1 MRFPLAG
8 KLIAL
13 LLVIAALLVALSAV
27 EGVVT
32 DRLRHQ
38 QQAQLSVAAGLAG
51 AQTLLGPALQR
62 TCHETWVR
70 QQGEGKDS
78 KSVADKRDFIQ
89 ILWPRKLAVTSKVT
103 IEPRYRGLFKVNGY
117 LALSTLSADW
127 GALPLPAVSAGL
139 AQAHIRCDPVVIAV
153 ALSDARGLRSAE
165 LLANGEPLAVLPGS
179 GITSLAQGLHAV
191 LPEPLDPAAP
201 LQVELTLALAGT
213 SSLAWTPVG
222 DHTTIQSSSDWAHP
236 SFAGQFLPVSR
247 SVTPQGFTA
256 AWQVSALA
264 TTARQAVLEGARPCA
279 TSDADNLMQSASK
292 PACIDNLGVSF
303 IDPVNRYVLSDRAI
317 KYGLLF
323 IVLTFVG
330 VGLVEITR
338 RLRVHP
344 VQYLL
349 VGCAL
354 TVFFLL
360 LIALGEH
367 VSFALAY
374 VCAAAACTALLTY
387 YASHVLGGLRAG
399 LAFGSAITAL
409 YTALY
414 ALLQLEQTALV
425 LGAILLFVAI
435 AAVMAATRRVDWYTL
450 AAELRMPASA
460 ATPRDR
466 PSAPSTATSTAGTR

>member
-13 LLVIAALLVALSAV
+13 LLVIVALLVALSAV

-38 QQAQLSVAAGLAG
+38 TQAQLSVAGSLAG
-51 AQTLLGPALQR
+51 AQALLGPALQR
-62 TCHETWVR
+62 TCQETWIR
-70 QQGEGKDS
+70 QEGAGKDS
-78 KSVADKRDFIQ
+78 KSVADKRDFVQ
-89 ILWPRKLAVTSKVT
+89 TLWPRKLAVTSNIS

-117 LALSTLSADW
+117 LGLSTLSADW
-127 GALPLPAVSAGL
+127 AAIPPPEVTAGL
-139 AQAHIRCDPVVIAV
+139 AQARIQCEPAVIAV
-153 ALSDARGLRSAE
+153 ALSDARGLRSSD
-165 LLANGEPLAVLPGS
+165 LRANGEPLAVLPGS
-179 GITSLAQGLHAV
+179 GIASLARGLHAV
-191 LPEPLDPAAP
+191 LPDPLDPGAP
-201 LQVELTLALAGT
+201 LHVELTLALAGT
-213 SSLAWTPVG
+213 GSLAWTPVG
-222 DHTTIQSSSDWAHP
+222 DHTSIQASSDWAHP

-247 SVTPQGFTA
+247 EVTPHGFTA
-256 AWQVSALA
+256 SWQVSALA
-264 TTARQAVLEGARPCA
+264 TTARQALRDGGTFCA
-279 TSDADNLMQSASK
+279 LSDADEVIH
-292 PACIDNLGVSF
+292 PAQKLACVDNLGVSF

-330 VGLVEITR
+330 VGLVEVTR

-374 VCAAAACTALLTY
+374 VCAATACTALLTF
-387 YASHVLGGLRAG
+387 YASHVLGGVRAG
-399 LAFGSAITAL
+399 TAFGGAIVVL
-409 YTALY
+409 YGALY

-435 AAVMAATRRVDWYTL
+435 AAVMAATRRVDWYAL
-450 AAELRMPASA
+450 AAELRQPAPLPPKQQPSA
-460 ATPRDR
+460 AQATPV
-466 PSAPSTATSTAGTR
+466 